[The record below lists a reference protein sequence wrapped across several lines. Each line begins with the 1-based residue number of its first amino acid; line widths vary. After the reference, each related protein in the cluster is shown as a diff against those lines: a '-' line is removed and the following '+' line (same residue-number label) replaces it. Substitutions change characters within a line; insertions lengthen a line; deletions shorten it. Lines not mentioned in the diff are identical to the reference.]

1 LEFRRV
7 LFRSRT
13 ALRQVLAAVEPS
25 AFRIDYGQL
34 MRSVEGVLRSAELPA
49 VVHFVTDVQQS
60 AMPTRFAE
68 LAPRRAAQIVVHDVT
83 DGEPRNW
90 AIESLTMSAD
100 DCALEASIRSFS
112 AAPAER
118 TVEVSL
124 NGTVLE
130 RSTVEVPAGGRE
142 AVKVTAR

>member
-1 LEFRRV
+1 
-7 LFRSRT
+7 
-13 ALRQVLAAVEPS
+13 
-25 AFRIDYGQL
+25 
-34 MRSVEGVLRSAELPA
+34 AELPA
-49 VVHFVTDVQQS
+49 VVHYVTDVQQT

-90 AIESLTMSAD
+90 AIESLTMSAED
-100 DCALEASIRSFS
+100 GALEASIRSFS

-130 RSTVEVPAGGRE
+130 RSTVEVPAGGRA
-142 AVKVTAR
+142 AVKVTAPELAAGGNRIVARLVQGDGLTVDDERFLALRRPEPRSALI

>member
-1 LEFRRV
+1 
-7 LFRSRT
+7 
-13 ALRQVLAAVEPS
+13 
-25 AFRIDYGQL
+25 GQL
-34 MRSVEGVLRSAELPA
+34 MRSVEGVMRSAELPV
-49 VVHFVTDVQQS
+49 VVHFVTDVQQT

-90 AIESLTMSAD
+90 AIESLTMSAED
-100 DCALEASIRSFS
+100 GALEASIRSF
-112 AAPAER
+112 AAEPAQR

-130 RSTVEVPAGGRE
+130 RSTVEVPAGDRT
-142 AVKVTAR
+142 AVKVMAPELT